1 MPCPIT
7 LERIMWGLREAEPR
21 APGCHAHAVEIIGT
35 EIRDALGGTRLTPH
49 QLDEAAAIVRL
60 GLAALGA
67 SRDEA
72 ERQAAVFCQILIS

>member
-21 APGCHAHAVEIIGT
+21 APGCHAHAVEIIGN
-35 EIRDALGGTRLTPH
+35 EIRGALGGARLTPH

-67 SRDEA
+67 GREES
-72 ERQAAVFCQILIS
+72 ERLAALFRGILIS